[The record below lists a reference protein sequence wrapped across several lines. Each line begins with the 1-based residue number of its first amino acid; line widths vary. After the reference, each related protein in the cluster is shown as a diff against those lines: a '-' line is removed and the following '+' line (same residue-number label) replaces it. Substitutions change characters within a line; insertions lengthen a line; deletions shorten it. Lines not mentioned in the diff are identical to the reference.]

1 MSTTYK
7 NNFYKSAFFFSA
19 MSMVL
24 VIFVLR
30 LATGE
35 FVYINDGNGLTW
47 NCFLALASIVFY
59 CIFRYFWGKKKP
71 FAYVPAFALWILF
84 LPNTFYML
92 TDIKYLS
99 QFNIET
105 FASPVQSKESWRA
118 WLYLFAIVD
127 SVMTGCAYGILALI
141 DFEETVLAKANRILK
156 EIIIGAVMML
166 VGFGVYIGRFARVN
180 SWDILQP
187 QKLWAEIVPYINVN
201 GLVYAL
207 IFAYISWL
215 IHFLVRGVHTVLAAK
230 QQ

>member
-1 MSTTYK
+1 MSTTNK

-24 VIFVLR
+24 VVFFVR
-30 LATGE
+30 IATGE
-35 FVYINDGNGLTW
+35 FVYITDGNGLVW
-47 NCFLALASIVFY
+47 NCFLALVSFALY
-59 CIFRYFWGKKKP
+59 CIFRYFWTKKKP
-71 FAYVPAFALWILF
+71 FIYVFLFPLWIIF

-99 QFNIET
+99 QFDINT
-105 FASPVQSKESWRA
+105 FAYPVESATNWRS

-127 SVMTGCAYGILALI
+127 SVMTGCAYGIIALT
-141 DFEETVLAKANRILK
+141 DFEETVLTKLNRVLK
-156 EIIIGAVMML
+156 EIIIGVVMLL

-187 QKLWAEIVPYINVN
+187 QKLWAEILPYFSIN

-207 IFAYISWL
+207 IFAYISWMM
-215 IHFLVRGVHTVLAAK
+215 HFLVKGVHLVLKSK
-230 QQ
+230 Q